1 MSMFLD
7 SVTLACAEPTRQRP
21 PHRSSGRHRRGR
33 RGAIERSRGGRRP
46 DTRRCYLVASFL
58 WRRFMPDNRT
68 DSAANDGDELQLLEA
83 DAAALPDA
91 SEPDS
96 ARHVRIAVAAYL
108 RAESRG
114 FEPGRELDDWLEAE
128 REVAREG
135 RRIAA

>member
-1 MSMFLD
+1 
-7 SVTLACAEPTRQRP
+7 
-21 PHRSSGRHRRGR
+21 
-33 RGAIERSRGGRRP
+33 
-46 DTRRCYLVASFL
+46 
-58 WRRFMPDNRT
+58 MPDNRT
-68 DSAANDGDELQLLEA
+68 DSAANEGDELQLLEA
-83 DAAALPDA
+83 DAAASPDA
-91 SEPDS
+91 SEPHS